1 MANTDRPII
10 SCPETQSDIR
20 ANKTTSAAKLTV
32 AIHIHKFKNTKNV
45 ILGSLNVNSRRNK
58 IETVEELMR
67 KSIDISLFSN
77 TKLDEIFPN
86 QQFEISAYK
95 MFRKDRNRHGRGI
108 LFYINENIPCN
119 FTSMKIFLAKQ

>member
-1 MANTDRPII
+1 
-10 SCPETQSDIR
+10 
-20 ANKTTSAAKLTV
+20 
-32 AIHIHKFKNTKNV
+32 
-45 ILGSLNVNSRRNK
+45 
-58 IETVEELMR
+58 MR

-86 QQFEISAYK
+86 QQFEISVYK

-119 FTSMKIFLAKQ
+119 FIYINENIPCKTVNVEGLPDDCEITLIELSLKSLK